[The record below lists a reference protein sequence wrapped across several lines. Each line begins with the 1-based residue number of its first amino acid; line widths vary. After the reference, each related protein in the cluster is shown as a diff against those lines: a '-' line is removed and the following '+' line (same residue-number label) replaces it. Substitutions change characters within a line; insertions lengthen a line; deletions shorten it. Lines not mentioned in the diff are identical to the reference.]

1 MEGQDDDFDERVE
14 PIAVILTAF
23 VPRYLWKSCP
33 HSFRMSRQ
41 FDEFQCKIG
50 WSRVEIF
57 FVRRPKG
64 PIFTA
69 QASGGAAKAHRIAP
83 PRTPKS
89 SPARRPHA
97 APAHAARARAGSGI
111 PARGESPRPGTA
123 APENP
128 PPEAATSPNPVAH
141 PSPATRANPP
151 AANARCDTVAVRSP
165 RAGPRFF

>member
-69 QASGGAAKAHRIAP
+69 QASGGAAKAHR
-83 PRTPKS
+83 
-89 SPARRPHA
+89 RRSD
-97 APAHAARARAGSGI
+97 RR
-111 PARGESPRPGTA
+111 E
-123 APENP
+123 
-128 PPEAATSPNPVAH
+128 
-141 PSPATRANPP
+141 
-151 AANARCDTVAVRSP
+151 C
-165 RAGPRFF
+165 GPRGVRTGRYRAHV